1 MTRARTNADQAH
13 TESLSVEPHIIPGV
27 VVLPLRNQ
35 RKDTGRM
42 TCEQCDH
49 DPCECEDWILKQ
61 DYHDN
66 DNNENEKE

>member
-1 MTRARTNADQAH
+1 
-13 TESLSVEPHIIPGV
+13 
-27 VVLPLRNQ
+27 
-35 RKDTGRM
+35 M

-66 DNNENEKE
+66 DNDNNENEKE

>member
-1 MTRARTNADQAH
+1 MERCSNKSKDRLSKTN
-13 TESLSVEPHIIPGV
+13 GV
-27 VVLPLRNQ
+27 THDKSKN
-35 RKDTGRM
+35 TM